1 MRFVGNVHRSRR
13 GEDTALAGRVGVHR
27 PEAKAVYTSISWP
40 SDAVTSEIANNFS
53 RRGQLR
59 PESVTKKLTE

>member
-13 GEDTALAGRVGVHR
+13 RDTALAGRVGVHS

-40 SDAVTSEIANNFS
+40 SAAVTSEIANQFG
-53 RRGQLR
+53 RRGRLR
-59 PESVTKKLTE
+59 PEGVTKKLTK